1 VTDAQDL
8 PGARGGYAKGAARR
22 SQILAE
28 MIRLIAENGVDASSL
43 RTVAAALGISQATLR
58 HHFPTRDELLVAVY
72 RAHDQR
78 VADAEPTPPSAIE
91 DMRSSAERN
100 RAVPGLVQLYTTL
113 AAEAVEQGHPVPRDF
128 VRERFDSLRA
138 RMRDS
143 IEADQRAGRIRADLD
158 ATDLASLAIAAS
170 DGLQVQWLLDPEA
183 VDSER
188 ILRLLESLVRPER

>member
-1 VTDAQDL
+1 VTDADDA
-8 PGARGGYAKGAARR
+8 PAARRGYAKGEARR

-28 MIRLIAENGVDASSL
+28 MLRLIAENGVDASSL

-78 VADAEPTPPSAIE
+78 VAEAAEPLPAIE
-91 DMRSSAERN
+91 DMRVSAERN

-113 AAEAVEQGHPVPRDF
+113 AAEAVEQGRPLPRDF
-128 VRERFDSLRA
+128 VRGRFDSLRT

-143 IEADQRAGRIRADLD
+143 IAADQRAGRIRADVD

-170 DGLQVQWLLDPEA
+170 DGLQVQWLLDPET

-188 ILRLLESLVRPER
+188 ILRLLESLVGPPTD